1 MWAAQYL
8 SFRHPRT
15 WLTSGSMGTMG
26 FGLPAAIG
34 AQLASPDKLVITVD
48 GDGSIRMNFGELET
62 VTTYGL
68 PVKVLVLNNNGDGM
82 VRQWQRI
89 YFAER
94 FCGTDKSL
102 HKKDFIKAAEADGF
116 LFAVRVSDKAKLPEI
131 LKAFVEYPGPAF
143 LEVVVDQNATVY
155 PMVGP
160 GSGYKEMI
168 TGDFI
173 PARQVVEAGVGAAD
187 KPDLF

>member
-1 MWAAQYL
+1 
-8 SFRHPRT
+8 
-15 WLTSGSMGTMG
+15 
-26 FGLPAAIG
+26 
-34 AQLASPDKLVITVD
+34 VINID

-116 LFAVRVSDKAKLPEI
+116 EFAVRVSEKAKLPEV

-143 LEVVVDQNATVY
+143 LEIVVDQDATVY

-160 GSGYKEMI
+160 GAGYKEMI

-173 PARQVVEAGVGAAD
+173 PARQAIEAGVGATD